1 MAKEFYNK
9 LINYVSANDTS
20 NANALLMKEV
30 GKSLVKDKS
39 NFIELLTSSNIAA
52 SESMSDMELVDAFI
66 NNLPTNKSLMIGTAY
81 LINSDNKFLSADGSE
96 QISDKGVKVCYN
108 VMYENFSGEQE
119 EEHSNVIAAA
129 VIGAVGGLAALGSKI
144 AENKGKKKYGTL
156 DALSKKQEG
165 KQQMIQ
171 SILAERKAKLDAETK
186 IKEGRAS
193 KTKIL
198 LIIAGSVM
206 VLGVIGF
213 IIYKLKKGKQ

>member
-9 LINYVSANDTS
+9 LINYVSVNDTS

-108 VMYENFSGEQE
+108 VMYENFSGEE

-144 AENKGKKKYGTL
+144 AENKGKKKYATL

-171 SILAERKAKLDAETK
+171 SILAERKAKLDEETK
-186 IKEGRAS
+186 IKESKAG